1 MTHKY
6 SYSYLILFEYL
17 KNLLKHMGI
26 KFKFENAHIITDYEH
41 PLRKALFTNSKLEG
55 CFFNYSKALWKRAKK
70 YGLIAKKG

>member
-1 MTHKY
+1 
-6 SYSYLILFEYL
+6 
-17 KNLLKHMGI
+17 MGI